1 MFDACVTLFSLTTNP
16 FSLPT
21 DSSNATHDAAHLTL
35 MNAQNR
41 PQKYLQPQQETAKT
55 GEGSNEEQERP
66 AHRAEG
72 EEETLLHQVWRQPLC
87 TMPLNTPIPF
97 CTENGGYMP
106 RSNAK
111 RLRPRPFNA
120 EPHPSASLVALSMP
134 KPHPTSAAL
143 LVTNSRCYY
152 SPGAPYVP
160 HPSLLTSHHSPQS
173 PFTPVTIHPLFLSTR
188 VRGSCPVCRHLERP
202 HTHNHHPSLQTTTPP
217 K

>member
-1 MFDACVTLFSLTTNP
+1 M
-16 FSLPT
+16 
-21 DSSNATHDAAHLTL
+21 
-35 MNAQNR
+35 
-41 PQKYLQPQQETAKT
+41 

-111 RLRPRPFNA
+111 RLQLRPFDA
-120 EPHPSASLVALSMP
+120 EPHPSASLMALSMP

-160 HPSLLTSHHSPQS
+160 QPSLLTGHHSPPVSVNQGLRLVPCPSPPRTAVHSQS
-173 PFTPVTIHPLFLSTR
+173 PSIPT
-188 VRGSCPVCRHLERP
+188 
-202 HTHNHHPSLQTTTPP
+202 NNDTT
-217 K
+217 